1 MHLGGPGGGVK
12 ERSGHPIMAVG
23 QGGPGGG
30 LEECLGC
37 PCPGGGMEECLGGG
51 GSASSPYSAS
61 APNTSTYRVS
71 HPGIDKGAKPAIRF
85 PGPMMEPP
93 SSTPA
98 AAAEVDALSSALG
111 SKPPRRLPMAPG
123 GRPPELPAAAME
135 PPSSTPAVAAEVD
148 ALSSALGSKPP
159 VGAAQSCK
167 TQHCSSVLQRHWTSG
182 GGTGGGGGSTGG
194 KKGIDAGLMAM
205 GQRGPES
212 ASQSMPNGAG
222 RATWKVSSKEPQF
235 TTVRWC
241 LGARPG
247 RQPNLW
253 PDLGGDNVWTQGV

>member
-1 MHLGGPGGGVK
+1 MSIATASLHRLDVAARRARPA
-12 ERSGHPIMAVG
+12 RSACSRVAPAQLPPPNVDVVDWGTSHQVRTRLDREL
-23 QGGPGGG
+23 QD
-30 LEECLGC
+30 LR
-37 PCPGGGMEECLGGG
+37 
-51 GSASSPYSAS
+51 SSQ
-61 APNTSTYRVS
+61 
-71 HPGIDKGAKPAIRF
+71 
-85 PGPMMEPP
+85 
-93 SSTPA
+93 
-98 AAAEVDALSSALG
+98 VDALSSALG

-241 LGARPG
+241 LSARPR